1 MWKQLGS
8 NNSGAPV
15 MGLVPLKGSEETEL
29 SLSLSIMWGDSK
41 KAMVCKQE

>member
-29 SLSLSIMWGDSK
+29 SLSLHHVGRQ
-41 KAMVCKQE
+41 QEGNGL